1 MAITPKRVVVY
12 GGTFDPFHL
21 GHLAV
26 ARYLRDTLNPDLV
39 LVVPAGRPWLR
50 QHSPVAQP
58 NARLAMCKLAT
69 AKQPRIEVSDI
80 EIQRKGNTYTI
91 DTIND
96 LRTRYGDK
104 TTFALAVGSD
114 SLASLQEWHRI
125 DELLRQCRL
134 VVVRRPGF
142 PAPNLTDIP
151 HSATLLKGPDV
162 DMDATQI
169 RQAYS
174 NGDYETAAKM
184 VPDTVHRFII
194 SEELYWCVPTK

>member
-21 GHLAV
+21 GHIAV

-39 LVVPAGRPWLR
+39 LIVPAGRPWLR
-50 QHSPVAQP
+50 QHRPAAPP

-69 AKQPRIEVSDI
+69 NEEPGIEVSDI
-80 EIQRKGNTYTI
+80 EIQRNGNTYAI

-96 LRTRYGDK
+96 LRTRYGDI

-134 VVVRRPGF
+134 VVIRRPGF
-142 PAPNLTDIP
+142 PAPNPADIP

-174 NGDYETAAKM
+174 NGAYETAAKM

-194 SEELYWCVPTK
+194 SQELYWCVPTK